1 MTTLIK
7 DHSPSIL
14 LVAACLMSATGC
26 SNSDLNSFTRQA
38 SELGD
43 SLSPS
48 AVSAKTDNG
57 KSPEGGEVSKTLAV
71 RADVDTAATRLKR
84 YYRFTSSDEI
94 TAAGNSGKG
103 NSGWVASAMAEGT
116 DWSAQP
122 GSYYRMSRIW
132 GKADLLT
139 LEVSR
144 EGNRSNVTATYRS
157 TDSTHLKD
165 AWTKKL
171 WAQIGPVA
179 EGKIR

>member
-1 MTTLIK
+1 MIVKKLRCVPAILIATF
-7 DHSPSIL
+7 L
-14 LVAACLMSATGC
+14 AGVTGC
-26 SNSDLNSFTRQA
+26 SNSEMNAVTHQISK
-38 SELGD
+38 LGS
-43 SLSPS
+43 SLMPS
-48 AVSAKTDNG
+48 TTSTSSDNV
-57 KSPEGGEVSKTLAV
+57 KSPEWGEVSKTLTV
-71 RADVDTAATRLKR
+71 RTDVDTAAARLKR
-84 YYRFTSSDEI
+84 YYHFTSSEEI

-122 GSYYRMSRIW
+122 GSYYRMSRVW

-144 EGNRSNVTATYRS
+144 EGNSSNVTATYRS
-157 TDSTHLKD
+157 TDPTHLKD

>member
-1 MTTLIK
+1 MIVKQISFT
-7 DHSPSIL
+7 PAIL
-14 LVAACLMSATGC
+14 VLAMLLGVAGC
-26 SNSDLNSFTRQA
+26 SNSDLNAITHQVSNLGSSMKPSTA
-38 SELGD
+38 S
-43 SLSPS
+43 
-48 AVSAKTDNG
+48 ADNV
-57 KSPEGGEVSKTLAV
+57 KSPEWGEVSKTLTIH
-71 RADVDTAATRLKR
+71 ADIDTAAARLKR
-84 YYRFTSSDEI
+84 YYRFTSTDDI

-132 GKADLLT
+132 GPADHLT

-144 EGNRSNVTATYRS
+144 EGRNSQVIATYRS
-157 TDSTHLKD
+157 TDPAHLKE

-179 EGKIR
+179 EGIIR